1 MMVAN
6 QEASTLGRTCF
17 VAAINRLDEAVEG
30 KGKVQGMGAERAP
43 FPVAPPSDCSGAPP
57 GPRLPPHL
65 LGVLWLLCERQVVER
80 CQKRY
85 GDVFSLRAWPLGL
98 LVVISDPTEVKRVFT
113 ADAGTVAAGGG
124 NAVAL
129 PLAGRRSILLLDGD
143 HHIRQRKLMLPA
155 FHGERLGVY
164 RKRITEIT
172 DESIENWPLDSEFP
186 IHSAMQSITLKV
198 ILHTVFGV
206 EDAGRRAR
214 LEQLVPRLA
223 NSPVLLWPPL
233 QRDLGRWS
241 PWRRFLALRKEVD
254 VLLYEEIDRKRRD
267 PHLLERDD
275 VLSMLVQAKDEN
287 GQEMGNEE
295 LRDQLMTLL
304 LAGHETSAT
313 ALAWAVERLLRNPTV
328 LARLVDELATG
339 DETYLECVIKESL
352 RSRVVFPYAIRQL
365 RAPFEIGGYVVPAGA
380 FVGTSTRL
388 VHSRPDLYS
397 EPEAFRPER
406 FEDRGAET
414 YSWIPFG
421 GGTRR
426 CLGAAFATFEMKTVL
441 RRVLERCD
449 LVAPNPRPERSKQRF
464 VIYVPSRGTRVVLR
478 QRHPT
483 LAR

>member
-1 MMVAN
+1 M
-6 QEASTLGRTCF
+6 G
-17 VAAINRLDEAVEG
+17 G
-30 KGKVQGMGAERAP
+30 KGEGIVQGMGAERAP

-65 LGVLWLLCERQVVER
+65 LGALWLLRERQVVER

-98 LVVISDPTEVKRVFT
+98 LVVIADPAEVKRVFT
-113 ADAGTVAAGGG
+113 ADPTTVAAGGG
-124 NAVAL
+124 NAVAM

-143 HHIRQRKLMLPA
+143 RHLRQRKLMLPA

-164 RKRITEIT
+164 GERIVEIT
-172 DESIENWPLDSEFP
+172 DEAIDGWPLDSEFP
-186 IHSAMQSITLKV
+186 IHATMQSITLKV

-223 NSPVLLWPPL
+223 NSPALLWPPL

-254 VLLYEEIDRKRRD
+254 VLLYGEIEHKRRD
-267 PHLLERDD
+267 PHLAERDD
-275 VLSMLVQAKDEN
+275 VLSMLVQAQDED
-287 GQEMGNEE
+287 GEVMDNEE

-313 ALAWAVERLLRNPTV
+313 ALAWAVERLLRNRAV
-328 LARLVDELATG
+328 LARLQDELGAG

-365 RAPFEIGGYVVPAGA
+365 QAPFEVGGYTVPAGA

-388 VHSRPDLYS
+388 VHSRPDLYP

-441 RRVLERCD
+441 RRVVERCD
-449 LVAPNPRPERSKQRF
+449 LIAPNPKPERAKQRF
-464 VIYVPSRGTRVVLR
+464 VIYVPSRGAGVVLR
-478 QRHPT
+478 QRRSAPV
-483 LAR
+483 